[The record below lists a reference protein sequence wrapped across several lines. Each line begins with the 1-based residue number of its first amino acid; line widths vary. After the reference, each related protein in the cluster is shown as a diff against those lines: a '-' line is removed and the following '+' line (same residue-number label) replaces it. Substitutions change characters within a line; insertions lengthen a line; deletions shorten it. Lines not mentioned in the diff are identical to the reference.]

1 MRSVFVSQYATQNVE
16 RCGTSDVQDIDNK
29 DVKLSKFAGKVVL
42 VCNVA
47 SQCGFTPQYNDLSGL
62 YNKYKDKG
70 LIVLGA
76 PCNQF
81 GTQEPGSNAD
91 IKRFA
96 ASTGAKFPMLAKLD
110 VNGGGGA

>member
-1 MRSVFVSQYATQNVE
+1 M
-16 RCGTSDVQDIDNK
+16 DVQDIDNK